1 MSAKLA
7 PMRAS
12 GRREISATPGFLVAG
27 WARLPAAVLPTQ
39 EDRSTHV
46 PTSMPL
52 TRLGAPLGRVAG
64 LALAA
69 MGGWVALTAR
79 G

>member
-1 MSAKLA
+1 
-7 PMRAS
+7 
-12 GRREISATPGFLVAG
+12 LVAG